1 MTDTVAVGALP
12 RAEGPY
18 SIKRHGVTITN
29 CDAEPVQTPGCIQ
42 DHGALL
48 VLRPGDLTIVQAS
61 ENSERWLGQAVVALL
76 GKPVSHVLGEEGQRR
91 VRDCVRDEPIER
103 NPLYLFTLPARGA
116 VPPPWTSRLMEL
128 VVSRAERLAEL
139 NADLSRSNE
148 ELDAFAYVASHD
160 LKEPLRGIHKYAHQ
174 LLEDAT
180 VLNDEHRRKLE
191 ALLRLTIRMDALL
204 DSLLHFSRVGRT
216 ALELEATD
224 LDEVVKEAVEM
235 VAGRT
240 TAATVDLRQPRP
252 LPATICDRV
261 RIREVYVN
269 LIANALKYNDHPRKR
284 VEVGHIPPGEDAARP
299 NCPPGAEAHTI
310 YYVRDDGIGIAER
323 HCEQVFLMFRR
334 LHGRDD
340 YGGGSGAGLT
350 IVKKLVERHRGQVWL
365 DSVVGLGTTVY
376 FTLPAGETVTA

>member
-1 MTDTVAVGALP
+1 
-12 RAEGPY
+12 
-18 SIKRHGVTITN
+18 
-29 CDAEPVQTPGCIQ
+29 
-42 DHGALL
+42 
-48 VLRPGDLTIVQAS
+48 
-61 ENSERWLGQAVVALL
+61 
-76 GKPVSHVLGEEGQRR
+76 
-91 VRDCVRDEPIER
+91 
-103 NPLYLFTLPARGA
+103 
-116 VPPPWTSRLMEL
+116 MEL

-261 RIREVYVN
+261 RIREVYVI